1 MLQEFLSFIK
11 SKNLFDP
18 SQRIL
23 LAVSGGIDSITMA
36 DLFAKAKFDFAI
48 AHCNFGLRGE
58 ESDADEVFV
67 KKLAVKYKVP
77 FFTTTFQTEAFAE
90 SEKLSTQMAARML
103 RYQWFESLLE
113 KEKFDYL
120 ATAHHQND
128 VLETVLLNLS
138 KGTGIAG
145 LHGIRI
151 KNNNIIR
158 PLWFAEKELIFDY
171 VVENQ
176 LIFREDSSNESV
188 KYQRN
193 LLRNEVVP
201 LLKQINPNL
210 DQSIRQTVERVM
222 AAEDVFEKEI
232 ITLQNHIV
240 RKENGATFIK
250 FSEIIEKPSGDVWL
264 HELLKPF
271 HFNFVQSQEI
281 TLALEGEAGKT
292 FLSPTHT
299 LVKDRTE
306 LVITAKDLSDFGTII
321 LEEGIEEIIFGTH
334 TLEIEEFER
343 PEDFDLPTGKN
354 IACLDAEKL
363 QFPLQIRKWK
373 VGDWFCPLGMNGKKN
388 ISDLLNDLKIPN
400 NLKEQVYVLTSGGSI
415 VWIIGHRIDNRFKV
429 TPKTEGICLITL
441 KK

>member
-1 MLQEFLSFIK
+1 MTCEEL
-11 SKNLFDP
+11 LFVLFCVDYLTRN
-18 SQRIL
+18 QLFL
-23 LAVSGGIDSITMA
+23 LAKD
-36 DLFAKAKFDFAI
+36 
-48 AHCNFGLRGE
+48 
-58 ESDADEVFV
+58 
-67 KKLAVKYKVP
+67 
-77 FFTTTFQTEAFAE
+77 
-90 SEKLSTQMAARML
+90 
-103 RYQWFESLLE
+103 
-113 KEKFDYL
+113 
-120 ATAHHQND
+120 
-128 VLETVLLNLS
+128 
-138 KGTGIAG
+138 
-145 LHGIRI
+145 
-151 KNNNIIR
+151 
-158 PLWFAEKELIFDY
+158 AEKELIFDY

-222 AAEDVFEKEI
+222 AAESVFEQAI
-232 ITLQNHIV
+232 ISLQNQIV
-240 RKENGATFIK
+240 RKENDTFFIN
-250 FSEIIEKPSGDVWL
+250 FRPIIEQESSSVWL

-271 HFNFVQSQEI
+271 SFNFVQSQEI
-281 TLALEGEAGKT
+281 ASVLEGEAGKT

-306 LVITAKDLSDFGTII
+306 LVITIKDLSNFGTII
-321 LEEGIEEIIFGTH
+321 LEEGVEEITFGNQK
-334 TLEIEEFER
+334 LEIDEFER
-343 PEDFDLPTGKN
+343 PEDFSLPTGKN

-373 VGDWFCPLGMNGKKN
+373 QGDWFCPLGMNGKKN

-400 NLKEQVYVLTSGGSI
+400 NLKEQIFVMTSGGSV